1 MNITPQD
8 SPSAGSRRSLFS
20 RLRRVQWRKV
30 GLFVASLMLFILG
43 LETMRTGAR
52 GLAPL
57 ITGLLRVSNPING
70 LGFGWL
76 FAYAVMSGSP
86 VAAASLTF
94 FDAGLIDQVSA
105 YAMITGSRLGASLVV
120 LLIGV
125 IYMLRG
131 HERLASLT
139 TGVLAL
145 SVTASIYLPALP
157 LGYLMMTSGVLDGL
171 IPLNP
176 RGSVLSVIDVVFGP
190 PVALASR
197 LLPEWMVFLLGLGV
211 IIASFNLL
219 DRALPNFSLKESAF
233 GQVARLLYR
242 PIVTFSLGFGLTLL
256 TMSVSVS
263 LGLLVPLSARG
274 YIRRENLVP
283 YIMGCNIST
292 FIDTL
297 IAGLLLGNPKAA
309 IIVLAEMLSILI
321 ISLIVLLF
329 FFPTY
334 ERIVLR
340 FVVGVTRTR
349 KRLVVFLIAIFV
361 LPIVLLLVR

>member
-1 MNITPQD
+1 MSTTPE
-8 SPSAGSRRSLFS
+8 STPPTGSGRSILS
-20 RLRRVQWRKV
+20 RLRRIRWRKI
-30 GLFVASLMLFILG
+30 GLFVGSLMLFILG

-57 ITGLLRVSNPING
+57 ITGLLQVSNPVNS

-94 FDAGLIDQVSA
+94 FDAGLIDQVGA
-105 YAMITGSRLGASLVV
+105 FAMITGSRLGASLVV
-120 LLIGV
+120 LLIGA

-131 HERLASLT
+131 HERLASLA

-171 IPLNP
+171 IPFNP
-176 RGSVLSVIDVVFGP
+176 QGALISLIDVVFGL
-190 PVALASR
+190 PVALAGR

-233 GQVARLLYR
+233 GQIARLLYR

-283 YIMGCNIST
+283 YIMGCNVST

-309 IIVLAEMLSILI
+309 VIVLAEMSSILI

-329 FFPTY
+329 FFPAY
-334 ERIVLR
+334 ERAVLR
-340 FVVGVTRTR
+340 FVIAVTRTR
-349 KRLVVFLIAIFV
+349 KRLIAFLIAIFA
-361 LPIVLLLVR
+361 LPIALLFVR

>member
-1 MNITPQD
+1 MNAAPEGM
-8 SPSAGSRRSLFS
+8 PPAGSKRPFLSL
-20 RLRRVQWRKV
+20 LRRVQWRKI

-52 GLAPL
+52 GLSPL
-57 ITGLLRVSNPING
+57 ITGLLHVSNPVNS

-76 FAYAVMSGSP
+76 LAYAVMSGSP
-86 VAAASLTF
+86 VAAAALTF
-94 FDAGLIDQVSA
+94 FDAGLIDQVSTF
-105 YAMITGSRLGASLVV
+105 AMITGSRLGASLVV
-120 LLIGV
+120 LLIGA

-157 LGYLMMTSGVLDGL
+157 LGYLIMTSGVLDSP
-171 IPLNP
+171 ISLNP
-176 RGSVLSVIDVVFGP
+176 QGSLISLIDVVFGP

-297 IAGLLLGNPKAA
+297 IAGLLLGNPDAA
-309 IIVLAEMLSILI
+309 IIVLAEMLSVLV
-321 ISLIVLLF
+321 ISLIVLLLF
-329 FFPTY
+329 FAAY
-334 ERIVLR
+334 ERTVLR
-340 FVVGVTRTR
+340 FVIGVTRTR
-349 KRLVVFLIAIFV
+349 KRLIAFLIAIFV